1 MNGVLNTFK
10 DPIYPNRLNLTKL
23 TKCIKELYQIH
34 VYLLSYGNKH
44 RIRNIQELCDG
55 LDDDLKSLFN
65 GLIFTDRRTGRS
77 GENILNKVDD
87 LTELTKC
94 KNVNNKGINVWTFNN
109 GKDELLLEARKNHP
123 NIPIILFDDNIETL
137 KSASSTGIKNAYF
150 GYKCWKDKANSAND
164 IYNVNTIEDI
174 CDLIKSITVR
184 PQPILE
190 TSQSS
195 SQPIVETSQSSS
207 QPIVETSQSSSQ
219 PIVETSQSSLQPIL
233 DLSQPSRQSNLR
245 RKINQAK
252 EHAKEHADVHD
263 LKKTSKQLLRELRY
277 NSPDIENN
285 TVHWHKCADILKM
298 DHSIDTLEFIQE
310 IIKFDKNI
318 HYKWVNE
325 ELIEFTRRDHDKH

>member
-1 MNGVLNTFK
+1 ILKYGGTKPEDELWNGISYVQNTLVSNVQNALVFFDMNGVLNTFK

-137 KSASSTGIKNAYF
+137 KSASSTG
-150 GYKCWKDKANSAND
+150 
-164 IYNVNTIEDI
+164 
-174 CDLIKSITVR
+174 
-184 PQPILE
+184 
-190 TSQSS
+190 
-195 SQPIVETSQSSS
+195 
-207 QPIVETSQSSSQ
+207 
-219 PIVETSQSSLQPIL
+219 
-233 DLSQPSRQSNLR
+233 
-245 RKINQAK
+245 
-252 EHAKEHADVHD
+252 
-263 LKKTSKQLLRELRY
+263 
-277 NSPDIENN
+277 
-285 TVHWHKCADILKM
+285 
-298 DHSIDTLEFIQE
+298 
-310 IIKFDKNI
+310 
-318 HYKWVNE
+318 
-325 ELIEFTRRDHDKH
+325 